1 MDPGNMH
8 VCNAG
13 KCVRASCML
22 IPTGDTKALFYSS
35 DGGDFKAIAEGRP
48 LNIRMAIAQQQNELP
63 NCGNHISPPISHI
76 MNSKELS
83 VQFSPA
89 VPNAQED
96 RDFSKPR
103 RSENDLPH
111 LSRNSSFTFV
121 DPESCIPN
129 LPWHRRL
136 SDHLKEEVDPA
147 WSDLLLLAC
156 SFASGVIDSLAF
168 KAWGSFA
175 NMQTGNIVFLAL
187 GVSGEPEPTLRWPKC
202 LIAIAAFLLGI
213 LFFIHGSRLLNPLR
227 RSTLITSFTIQTLA
241 ILLASTLVQTGL
253 VHHHQQPA
261 HGSAPNAGPDPGPG
275 RIAWMQMI
283 PISLLA
289 FQAGGQ
295 IITSRLLKMDE
306 ESANRL
312 VWCIVCGRDGVGS
325 AI

>member
-1 MDPGNMH
+1 
-8 VCNAG
+8 
-13 KCVRASCML
+13 
-22 IPTGDTKALFYSS
+22 
-35 DGGDFKAIAEGRP
+35 
-48 LNIRMAIAQQQNELP
+48 
-63 NCGNHISPPISHI
+63 
-76 MNSKELS
+76 MNPKELS
-83 VQFSPA
+83 VQISFA
-89 VPNAQED
+89 VPKAQED

-103 RSENDLPH
+103 KSENDLPH
-111 LSRNSSFTFV
+111 LSRNSSFTIV
-121 DPESCIPN
+121 DPESFISN

-175 NMQTGNIVFLAL
+175 SMQTGNIVFLAL
-187 GVSGEPEPTLRWPKC
+187 SVSGEEAPPTVRWPKC

-241 ILLASTLVQTGL
+241 MLLASALVQTGL
-253 VHHHQQPA
+253 VQHQQAA
-261 HGSAPNAGPDPGPG
+261 HGPTPGPG
-275 RIAWMQMI
+275 SGPGPDRIAWMEMI

-306 ESANRL
+306 IPTVVLTTVLCDLLIDPRLLANPNAARNRRIGSFGAL
-312 VWCIVCGRDGVGS
+312 FVGAMISGLLSKKAGVASSLWLATAVKGAVTLCWVVWKPKENGW
-325 AI
+325 